1 MLWYTER
8 QAKHDE
14 ELLLAK
20 EGGLRCHSGSVEYIY
35 LQRLQEPLML
45 SERQFE
51 PLGWLVSICL
61 SGSSLRSG

>member
-8 QAKHDE
+8 LSKHDE

-20 EGGLRCHSGSVEYIY
+20 EGRLRCHTGSVEYIY

-45 SERQFE
+45 SERHFE
-51 PLGWLVSICL
+51 PLDWLVSIRL
-61 SGSSLRSG
+61 PGSSLGSG